1 MTNQNTCDNYPF
13 WIPSLSILL
22 SLAIYSFG
30 AYLLSVFGLIAVLP
44 YIAFCLWTEY
54 RVLSMS
60 CRYCCYYGKLC
71 GVGKGLVAPLF
82 VKKGDPKIFLEKAI
96 GWKELIPDFLVFLIP
111 VIGGIIY
118 LFIRFNFLT
127 ILLIAA
133 IVSLA
138 MPGAGF
144 MRSCLLCPNCK
155 QRELGC
161 SAEKLFGKK
170 K

>member
-1 MTNQNTCDNYPF
+1 MTNQNACDNYPF

-22 SLAIYSFG
+22 SLAIYSLG
-30 AYLLSVFGLIAVLP
+30 AYLLSGFGLIAVLP
-44 YIAFCLWTEY
+44 YIAFCLWSEY

-60 CRYCCYYGKLC
+60 CRHCYYYGQLC
-71 GVGKGLVAPLF
+71 GVGKGIVAPLF
-82 VKKGDPKIFLEKAI
+82 VKKGEPKIFLEKAI

-111 VIGGIIY
+111 VMGGIIY
-118 LFIRFNFLT
+118 LFFRFNFLT
-127 ILLIAA
+127 VALIAV

-161 SAEKLFGKK
+161 PAEKLFGKS
-170 K
+170 